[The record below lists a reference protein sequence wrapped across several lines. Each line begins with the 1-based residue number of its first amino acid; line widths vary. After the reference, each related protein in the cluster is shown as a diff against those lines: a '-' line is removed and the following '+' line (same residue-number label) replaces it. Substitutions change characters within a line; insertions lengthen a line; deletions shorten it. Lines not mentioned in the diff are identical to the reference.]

1 MIRHCRALALPA
13 AAAQIVRVQRGT
25 PPADAPVEPPE
36 PIARVLNARTARAP
50 GMGLPSSVPRI
61 ADEAIE

>member
-1 MIRHCRALALPA
+1 LVRHCRALALPA
-13 AAAQIVRVQRGT
+13 AAVQIVRGQRGT

-36 PIARVLNARTARAP
+36 PIARVLNARTARAAEI
-50 GMGLPSSVPRI
+50 GLPSSVPRI